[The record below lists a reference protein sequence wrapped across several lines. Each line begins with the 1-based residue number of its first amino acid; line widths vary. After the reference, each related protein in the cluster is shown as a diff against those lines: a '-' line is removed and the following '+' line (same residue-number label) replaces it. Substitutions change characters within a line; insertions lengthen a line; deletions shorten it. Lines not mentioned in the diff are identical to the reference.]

1 VKYRLGLIGGGNMG
15 SAIARGAVLHRV
27 VDPSRLVVAD
37 IAPRKRDA
45 LVELGCHVT
54 DDVTEAAR
62 SEQVILAVKP
72 QSFAAVAAAI
82 APVTEPTVFV
92 SIMAG
97 LDTATLR
104 AQLGDNARLVR
115 VMPNTPCQLGEG
127 MTGIALGAGA
137 QPGDDTFA
145 RQIFEALGRT
155 VMLDESLMHAV
166 TAVSGSGP
174 AYVYYLAELMQQAA
188 IEIGLDAR
196 DAELLVVQTIIGAGR
211 MLREAGMEPAAL
223 RQVVTTPKGTTAA
236 ALEVMERGDMAR
248 VFVEAITAARDRGQE
263 LGRLEN
269 V

>member
-1 VKYRLGLIGGGNMG
+1 MRYRLGIIGGGNMG
-15 SAIARGAVLHRV
+15 SAIARGAVQHRV
-27 VDPSRLVVAD
+27 VDPAAMVIAD
-37 IAPRKRDA
+37 IAPKKREA

-54 DDVTEAAR
+54 DDVTEATK

-72 QSFAAVAAAI
+72 QSFPDVAAAI
-82 APVTEPTVFV
+82 APVAEPTVFV

-97 LDTATLR
+97 LGTDALR
-104 AQLGDNARLVR
+104 AQLGERARMVR

-137 QPGDDTFA
+137 RPGDETFA

-188 IEIGLDAR
+188 IEVGLDDR

-223 RQVVTTPKGTTAA
+223 RRVVTTPKGTTAA
-236 ALEVMERGDMAR
+236 AIDVLERGDMAR
-248 VFVEAITAARDRGQE
+248 VFVAAITAARDRGQE